1 MTFKDVRALVMAALS
16 AAALTA
22 LPAFVGAAPAR
33 ADPDL
38 TCVSGLVWRA
48 ARPGDAVCVTPNDR
62 DRTAGENAAAASNVD
77 PHGAY
82 GPQSCRSGL
91 VWRQAFNG
99 DAVCVSPDTR
109 RENLDWNA
117 YRCGTVAGLKEHTG
131 YCGPWP
137 PPPHDLG

>member
-1 MTFKDVRALVMAALS
+1 MTFKGVRALVMAAFS
-16 AAALTA
+16 VAVLTA
-22 LPAFVGAAPAR
+22 LPAFVGAAPAG

-48 ARPGDAVCVTPNDR
+48 ARPGDAVCVTPSDR
-62 DRTAGENAAAASNVD
+62 DRTTGETAAAASNVD
-77 PHGAY
+77 PNGAY

-91 VWRQAFNG
+91 VWREAFSG
-99 DAVCVSPDTR
+99 DTVCVSPDTR

-117 YRCGTVAGLKEHTG
+117 YRCGTVVGLNQHTG

-137 PPPHDLG
+137 PPPDDLG